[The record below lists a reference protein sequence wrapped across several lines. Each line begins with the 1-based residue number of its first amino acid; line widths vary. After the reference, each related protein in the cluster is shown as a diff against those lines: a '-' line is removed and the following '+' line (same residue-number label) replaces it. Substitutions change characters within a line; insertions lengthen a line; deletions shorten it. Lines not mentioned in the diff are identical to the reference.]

1 MLITT
6 PRYLCF
12 KKTLFSHT
20 LCLSVTFV
28 LILSTLIKKTIMKNY
43 GNVLTSLCRFVG
55 CVLLMQC
62 SVSSL
67 HAFPDYYFKQLSL
80 QEGLSQTTVNCV
92 LKDYKGIIW
101 IGTQMG
107 LNRFDQYELKNYFYD
122 SYSPNSLP
130 DNDICFLKEDS
141 LLNLWIGTQEGLAI
155 YNRGEDNF
163 TLIYHN
169 NAPVQAKAAC
179 LLTDG
184 ILFAGTGLW
193 IYSYADRQLHSLPI
207 INKGKAINDYFKY
220 IKPWKKN
227 TYVVGTQWKGVY
239 LYHTDSHQLTPFT
252 SCKKQHISS
261 YFIDKQKNLWLSPYG
276 EGMICYDVNG
286 QEIAR
291 YSTQNSDLCNDIIL
305 DMLIYKD
312 ELWIATDGGGIA
324 RLNLADRTFRTIEQQ
339 SGNNNSLPSNSIK
352 SLYVDHSQNLWAGT
366 IRNGL
371 LNIREVYMHTF
382 QDVPLNNLYGLS
394 NKITLCL
401 YEEDGFMYIGTDGG
415 GINRLNQTENI
426 FKHYPSCS
434 KEKVV
439 SIAGYN
445 SEELIASFYG
455 KGLYFFNKRTGLCR
469 PCNFISP
476 NLREQINS
484 MGIAINIYQFSLGKY
499 YILAEQVYIYDL
511 KTARLTPVQMTQ
523 IRKDTDT
530 PISNLKVI
538 ASNDSITYLY
548 GVKNIFCL
556 NNRTQT
562 LSPIYYSDFN
572 ITINCVCCD
581 SQGDFWIATNRGL
594 LRYNRHNKSAE
605 KIETSL
611 FSEARTTVY
620 DPTDRIWIGAR
631 NMLFAYSI
639 SDKRFTIFD
648 ENDGALANEYMYT
661 NVPISQSGDIYQC
674 GVNGLLRI
682 CKNYPFKDG
691 NIPTIKLMD
700 IELNGATITNQV
712 SATGKLTIPYHY
724 TSLIIKLIRNEEDVF
739 RRRIYRFHISGLARD
754 IESYAPSLA
763 LYSLSPGHYEVS
775 VSCSNRDGSWTEMT
789 PILNLEIP
797 TPWWQSPYLKL
808 ALIILF
814 IIICI
819 GYVTYYNRKKER
831 KLQWELKEHKQNMNE
846 EKIRFLI
853 NMSHELRTPLMLI
866 YAPLKRLLNKEAITD
881 NKLKEQLES
890 ICRQVR
896 RMKNLI
902 EMVLDVRRI
911 EMGQKVLHLSTCT
924 FNNWLE
930 EIAGSFTN
938 EYANKNVRLLYNF
951 DNRIKEWTFD
961 TSKCEMIV
969 SNLLANALKFTPEGN
984 SVTLTTQKEKGNI
997 RISVIDEGIGLDEED
1012 IKQLFVRF
1020 YQGKDSKEGSG
1031 IGLSYVKV
1039 LVELQGGKIEAY
1051 NNEKT
1056 GATFCFELP
1065 EREDKKNP
1073 SEQSVNISLNDV
1085 LRFSDRERQEQ
1096 KPSQEEEN
1104 FDTRNYS
1111 ILIVEDNIELS
1122 NFLKEAL
1129 KEHFQKVYTANNGE
1143 DAFNIATQKLPDI
1156 IVSDIMMQQ
1165 GDGLELCQQ
1174 IKRQEKTCFI
1184 PVVLLTARTDMES
1197 TASGY
1202 KSGADIYLTK
1212 PFEVDEL
1219 IVIVRNLLKNRKI
1232 LQKHYRNYV
1241 SSISSYPN
1249 IEEEPSNADERFLF
1263 KLNNII
1269 IENLSNNQLD
1279 VDFIADKMGMSRTTL
1294 YNRVKAVNYV
1304 GINDCINNFRIEKA
1318 LQMLRETDCNM
1329 LEISEAVGFS
1339 SQRYFSTFFKKM
1351 VGCTPSKYREEN
1363 QKQELEAGS

>member
-1 MLITT
+1 M
-6 PRYLCF
+6 
-12 KKTLFSHT
+12 
-20 LCLSVTFV
+20 
-28 LILSTLIKKTIMKNY
+28 
-43 GNVLTSLCRFVG
+43 
-55 CVLLMQC
+55 
-62 SVSSL
+62 
-67 HAFPDYYFKQLSL
+67 
-80 QEGLSQTTVNCV
+80 
-92 LKDYKGIIW
+92 
-101 IGTQMG
+101 
-107 LNRFDQYELKNYFYD
+107 
-122 SYSPNSLP
+122 
-130 DNDICFLKEDS
+130 
-141 LLNLWIGTQEGLAI
+141 
-155 YNRGEDNF
+155 
-163 TLIYHN
+163 
-169 NAPVQAKAAC
+169 
-179 LLTDG
+179 
-184 ILFAGTGLW
+184 
-193 IYSYADRQLHSLPI
+193 
-207 INKGKAINDYFKY
+207 
-220 IKPWKKN
+220 
-227 TYVVGTQWKGVY
+227 
-239 LYHTDSHQLTPFT
+239 
-252 SCKKQHISS
+252 
-261 YFIDKQKNLWLSPYG
+261 
-276 EGMICYDVNG
+276 
-286 QEIAR
+286 
-291 YSTQNSDLCNDIIL
+291 
-305 DMLIYKD
+305 
-312 ELWIATDGGGIA
+312 
-324 RLNLADRTFRTIEQQ
+324 
-339 SGNNNSLPSNSIK
+339 
-352 SLYVDHSQNLWAGT
+352 
-366 IRNGL
+366 
-371 LNIREVYMHTF
+371 
-382 QDVPLNNLYGLS
+382 
-394 NKITLCL
+394 
-401 YEEDGFMYIGTDGG
+401 
-415 GINRLNQTENI
+415 
-426 FKHYPSCS
+426 
-434 KEKVV
+434 
-439 SIAGYN
+439 
-445 SEELIASFYG
+445 
-455 KGLYFFNKRTGLCR
+455 
-469 PCNFISP
+469 
-476 NLREQINS
+476 
-484 MGIAINIYQFSLGKY
+484 
-499 YILAEQVYIYDL
+499 
-511 KTARLTPVQMTQ
+511 
-523 IRKDTDT
+523 
-530 PISNLKVI
+530 
-538 ASNDSITYLY
+538 
-548 GVKNIFCL
+548 
-556 NNRTQT
+556 
-562 LSPIYYSDFN
+562 
-572 ITINCVCCD
+572 
-581 SQGDFWIATNRGL
+581 
-594 LRYNRHNKSAE
+594 
-605 KIETSL
+605 
-611 FSEARTTVY
+611 
-620 DPTDRIWIGAR
+620 
-631 NMLFAYSI
+631 
-639 SDKRFTIFD
+639 
-648 ENDGALANEYMYT
+648 
-661 NVPISQSGDIYQC
+661 
-674 GVNGLLRI
+674 
-682 CKNYPFKDG
+682 
-691 NIPTIKLMD
+691 
-700 IELNGATITNQV
+700 
-712 SATGKLTIPYHY
+712 
-724 TSLIIKLIRNEEDVF
+724 
-739 RRRIYRFHISGLARD
+739 
-754 IESYAPSLA
+754 
-763 LYSLSPGHYEVS
+763 
-775 VSCSNRDGSWTEMT
+775 
-789 PILNLEIP
+789 
-797 TPWWQSPYLKL
+797 
-808 ALIILF
+808 
-814 IIICI
+814 
-819 GYVTYYNRKKER
+819 TYYNRKKER

-951 DNRIKEWTFD
+951 DNRITEWTFD

-997 RISVIDEGIGLDEED
+997 RISVTDEGIGLDEED

>member
-1 MLITT
+1 M
-6 PRYLCF
+6 RNQ
-12 KKTLFSHT
+12 
-20 LCLSVTFV
+20 
-28 LILSTLIKKTIMKNY
+28 M
-43 GNVLTSLCRFVG
+43 NVLTGLCRFVG
-55 CVLLMQC
+55 CILLMQC
-62 SVSSL
+62 TVSPL

-122 SYSPNSLP
+122 SYSLNSLP
-130 DNDICFLKEDS
+130 DNDIRFLKEDS
-141 LLNLWIGTQEGLAI
+141 LLNLWIGTQEGLSL
-155 YNRGEDNF
+155 YNRGEDSF
-163 TLIYHN
+163 TLLYHN
-169 NAPVQAKAAC
+169 NAPVQAKTAC
-179 LLTDG
+179 PVTG
-184 ILFAGTGLW
+184 GVLFAGTGLW
-193 IYSYADRQLHSLPI
+193 MYSYADRKLHNLPV
-207 INKGKAINDYFKY
+207 INKGKAISDYFTY
-220 IKPWKKN
+220 IKPWKEN
-227 TYVVGTQWKGVY
+227 IYIVGTQWKGMY
-239 LYHTDSHQLTPFT
+239 LYHVDSHELTPFT
-252 SCKKQHISS
+252 ACKEQHISS
-261 YFIDKQKNLWLSPYG
+261 YFMDEHKNIWLSPYG
-276 EGMICYDVNG
+276 KGIVCYDVNG
-286 QEIAR
+286 QETAR
-291 YSTQNSDLCNDIIL
+291 YSTQNSGLCNDVVL
-305 DMLIYKD
+305 DMLFYKD

-324 RLNLADRTFRTIEQQ
+324 RLHLASGTFRTIEYQT
-339 SGNNNSLPSNSIK
+339 GNSNSLPANSIK

-366 IRNGL
+366 IRSGL

-382 QDVPLNNLYGLS
+382 QDVPLNNIYGLS
-394 NKITLCL
+394 NKTALCL
-401 YEEDGFMYIGTDGG
+401 HEEDGFIYVGTDGG
-415 GINRLNQTENI
+415 GINRLNQTENT
-426 FKHYPSCS
+426 FKHYPACS

-439 SIAGYN
+439 SMAGYN
-445 SEELIASFYG
+445 QQELIVSFFG
-455 KGLYFFNKRTGLCR
+455 KGLYFFNKTTGIYR
-469 PCNFISP
+469 PCNFMSES
-476 NLREQINS
+476 LREQINS
-484 MGIAINIYQFSLGKY
+484 SGIGINIHQFSPGKY
-499 YILAEQVYIYDL
+499 YVLAEQVYIYDL
-511 KTARLTPVQMTQ
+511 KTEQLVPVQMEG

-538 ASNDSITYLY
+538 VSTDSIAYLC
-548 GVKNIFCL
+548 GVKNIFRL
-556 NNRTQT
+556 DNRART
-562 LSPIYYSDFN
+562 LSPVYYAN
-572 ITINCVCCD
+572 TNVTINSVCSD
-581 SQGDFWIATNRGL
+581 TQGDFWMATNRGL
-594 LRYNRHNKSAE
+594 MKYNRKNKTVD
-605 KIETSL
+605 KIETPL
-611 FSEARTTVY
+611 FSEARITVY
-620 DPTDRIWIGAR
+620 DPTGKIWVGAR

-661 NVPISQSGDIYQC
+661 NNPISQSGDIYLC
-674 GVNGLLRI
+674 GANGLLRI
-682 CKNYPFKDG
+682 CKGYPFKDS
-691 NIPTIKLMD
+691 NAPTIKLMD

-712 SATGKLTIPYHY
+712 SETGKLTIPYHY

-739 RRRIYRFHISGLARD
+739 RRRIYRFHISGLTRD

-763 LYSLSPGHYEVS
+763 LYSLPPGDYKVS
-775 VSCSNRDGSWTEMT
+775 VSCSNRDGSWTAMT
-789 PILNLEIP
+789 PILSLKVP

-808 ALIILF
+808 SLIALFVIF
-814 IIICI
+814 CIC
-819 GYVTYYNRKKER
+819 YVIYYNRKKER

-866 YAPLKRLLNKEAITD
+866 YAPLKRLLSKEKLTD
-881 NKLKEQLES
+881 PKLREQLES

-911 EMGQKVLHLSTCT
+911 EMGQKVLHLSTYP
-924 FNNWLE
+924 FNKWLE
-930 EIAGSFTN
+930 EIAGSFTD

-951 DNRIKEWTFD
+951 DNRITDWTFD
-961 TSKCEMIV
+961 AGKCEMIV

-984 SVTLTTQKEKGNI
+984 SVTLTTHKEEGGGI

-1012 IKQLFVRF
+1012 IKHLFVRF

-1039 LVELQGGKIEAY
+1039 LVELQGGKIDAY
-1051 NNEKT
+1051 NNEKA

-1065 EREDKKNP
+1065 QKENKRIP

-1085 LRFSDRERQEQ
+1085 LRFSDREKQEQ
-1096 KPSQEEEN
+1096 KISQEEGD

-1111 ILIVEDNIELS
+1111 ILIVEDNIELC
-1122 NFLKEAL
+1122 NFLKESL

-1143 DAFNIATQKLPDI
+1143 DAFIIATQRLPDI

-1174 IKRQEKTCFI
+1174 IKKQEKTCFI
-1184 PVVLLTARTDMES
+1184 PIVLLTARTDIES
-1197 TASGY
+1197 TAYGY

-1219 IVIVRNLLKNRKI
+1219 IIIVRNLLKNRKI

-1241 SSISSYPN
+1241 SSISYPT
-1249 IEEEPSNADERFLF
+1249 IEEEPSNADEKFLF

-1269 IENLSNNQLD
+1269 IENLSNNHLD

-1294 YNRVKAVNYV
+1294 YNRVKAANYV
-1304 GINDCINNFRIEKA
+1304 GVNDCINNFRIEKA

-1329 LEISEAVGFS
+1329 FEISEAVGFS

-1363 QKQELEAGS
+1363 QERGEDEGDGRGEDGRREN